1 MAASGPQNTSP
12 ERHYNRIVSQR
23 PLSPSFFH
31 SRSLSTESD
40 SSTSSS
46 SSFKL
51 SEQHA
56 LTIFNSLRDL
66 TEKPAMTSPEKRR
79 YLQSLNLINER
90 QTGIQRP
97 RKSQDAE
104 SDVKPPQSLKDIFKI
119 SNRNRKKN
127 KQKKKVCK
135 DAEPEAEVASLS
147 AIIAA
152 QYKQDA
158 SHERPLRQMDD
169 FELMRHLGWINQEQ
183 VDSMRKERS
192 RHFNAYQGSS
202 TQYNSGGSCNSS

>member
-1 MAASGPQNTSP
+1 MS
-12 ERHYNRIVSQR
+12 
-23 PLSPSFFH
+23 
-31 SRSLSTESD
+31 
-40 SSTSSS
+40 
-46 SSFKL
+46 
-51 SEQHA
+51 
-56 LTIFNSLRDL
+56 
-66 TEKPAMTSPEKRR
+66 SPEKRR
-79 YLQSLNLINER
+79 YFQSLDLINER
-90 QTGIQRP
+90 QTEVQRS
-97 RKSQDAE
+97 RKSQDA
-104 SDVKPPQSLKDIFKI
+104 DTQVKPPQSLKDIFKI

-169 FELMRHLGWINQEQ
+169 FELMRQLGWINQEQ

-192 RHFNAYQGSS
+192 RHYNAYQGS
-202 TQYNSGGSCNSS
+202 TQYNSGGSCNSSQGRADYGGNSTPSYQKKQQPPRHGHSSSYGGTPTGYKKQSPYGGSQNSGSKPSYERQLFTQSP